1 MLALLAALQSLAA
14 VVPSTPWA
22 SVQPTQDSPE
32 DQFIRVAPLGSIG
45 GCAAYAPRASYSW
58 LDDQGQGAL
67 VCDAST
73 PGRTC
78 GGHSEPAS
86 FPSGMQLPRHNVPQF
101 LGNAVWDGL
110 ARDGFGRL
118 ISAMMGDPFAF
129 VVAPE
134 VDALRRLLMDA
145 SLTPRGL
152 AAQMRSAW
160 SLDARYESALPA
172 TRLW

>member
-78 GGHSEPAS
+78 GGHSEAAS

-101 LGNAVWDGL
+101 LQQQGELVPLLKDEMLRVLRIAEETE
-110 ARDGFGRL
+110 AAEM
-118 ISAMMGDPFAF
+118 SAG
-129 VVAPE
+129 
-134 VDALRRLLMDA
+134 
-145 SLTPRGL
+145 
-152 AAQMRSAW
+152 
-160 SLDARYESALPA
+160 
-172 TRLW
+172 